1 MSVYIYIH
9 ISVQYGYICTSHKS
23 KTTYCSQNVNRRK
36 AHYSVHITCI
46 KNRGTSRGVIS
57 TVLKKDPS
65 LCLVINKSPSGLS
78 TEIVSVANKSSWR
91 IERMNE
97 DKMPKAAEPGVC
109 NTFIFQK
116 RKKKKKKKRKKERS
130 KLLLNYALWKCRWC
144 CTAFSGL
151 VQPHSF

>member
-57 TVLKKDPS
+57 TLLKKDPS

-78 TEIVSVANKSSWR
+78 TEIVSLAN
-91 IERMNE
+91 
-97 DKMPKAAEPGVC
+97 
-109 NTFIFQK
+109 
-116 RKKKKKKKRKKERS
+116 KKKKKKKKKEERKKQIAT
-130 KLLLNYALWKCRWC
+130 KLC
-144 CTAFSGL
+144 S
-151 VQPHSF
+151 VEV